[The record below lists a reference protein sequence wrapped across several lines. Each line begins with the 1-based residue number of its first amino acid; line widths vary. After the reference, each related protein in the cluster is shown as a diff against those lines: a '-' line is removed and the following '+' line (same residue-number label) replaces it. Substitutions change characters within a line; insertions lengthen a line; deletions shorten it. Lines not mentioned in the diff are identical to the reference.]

1 MAAAPPRRVIGG
13 RWELDKQIGK
23 GSFAVV
29 WRAREV
35 PARVAPDREATGR
48 PSREVPPA
56 PPTASPPTTGFA
68 DEASSSLR
76 DEKGVTRKTETETG
90 ASKWVAVKEISTRRL
105 NRKLLRSLESE
116 IDVLRSCEHENI
128 IALLDIVKDEPN
140 QTVFL
145 VLEHCALGD
154 LSQYLRRVRR
164 VAEPVARTFAAQ
176 IAGGLR
182 EMRARNL
189 IHRDLKPQNLLL
201 CRTPA
206 TDVRAEVKSGTA
218 SEKASL
224 GSEKDASYTSATLKI
239 ADFGFARYVHPSGL
253 AETLCGSPLYM
264 APEILSYQKYDAKAD
279 LWSVGCILFELVCGA
294 PPFAGANPMALLRNI
309 TRGDARIPGCVAGEL
324 SRECVD
330 LMRGLLQK
338 DPARRMSHEQFFEH
352 PFLKTNV
359 RARRRD
365 EKAPESFPKT
375 EAFALRDDARNFH
388 PSDADSDSD
397 SDASESSET
406 LAASD
411 PRAIALGTDGGGE
424 NVRDETR
431 SPRRAGVPG
440 APPEGQ
446 DVFVAGGGGRARDA
460 AAAAGAWLGA
470 SPLGL
475 KRGAPRSPSSS
486 RARLCLRGRAWAS
499 PAGHR
504 ARRGRRAMPSRRP
517 SRRLSTRT
525 RRMRWTPSTCLW
537 RRRRGAR
544 RRSMPRS
551 VPKRYVRDPSP
562 NPTSRRRGGETQ
574 KTQKTKKAS
583 SRSPRRAPKIR
594 ACAPRGAPRAR
605 RVRAPRRRR
614 RGVGRGRAA
623 GRRRAVAGGD
633 GGAARAA
640 ALAWETSLR
649 NEGDRKA
656 TPEGFDAEDVAE
668 ASRRLDAAFEAALRR
683 AERAA
688 SAAETMASAA
698 KNSSFNSSSTSPS
711 SRDGRPRRHAR
722 DVRGGARV
730 GPRRRR
736 RRARGRQARE
746 AASTYARAHVLL
758 SFLLSEGPGFCRDEE
773 EAFSSKH
780 VSETCHEPESAIPE
794 SRDVDDGGS
803 RSASAWRSAEERDR
817 VARFADAFATRRA
830 ACLERT

>member
-1 MAAAPPRRVIGG
+1 MGRR
-13 RWELDKQIGK
+13 
-23 GSFAVV
+23 
-29 WRAREV
+29 
-35 PARVAPDREATGR
+35 
-48 PSREVPPA
+48 
-56 PPTASPPTTGFA
+56 
-68 DEASSSLR
+68 
-76 DEKGVTRKTETETG
+76 
-90 ASKWVAVKEISTRRL
+90 VKEISTRRL

-279 LWSVGCILFELVCGA
+279 LWSVGCILFEHRVRA

-375 EAFALRDDARNFH
+375 ESPRFATLQTREIFTAFTAPDSDGLR
-388 PSDADSDSD
+388 ADSDSD

-411 PRAIALGTDGGGE
+411 PRAIALGTDGGAE
-424 NVRDETR
+424 KTYATRRDPRDALESQR
-431 SPRRAGVPG
+431 GAPRRTRR
-440 APPEGQ
+440 
-446 DVFVAGGGGRARDA
+446 FSAGGGGARARQRRPRRARGWGVA
-460 AAAAGAWLGA
+460 ARTEKGGSTFSKLVSS
-470 SPLGL
+470 SPLSARKGMGL
-475 KRGAPRSPSSS
+475 SGRSPRSP
-486 RARLCLRGRAWAS
+486 R
-499 PAGHR
+499 
-504 ARRGRRAMPSRRP
+504 RRAMPSRRP

-537 RRRRGAR
+537 RRRRGVR

-551 VPKRYVRDPSP
+551 IPKRYVRDPSP
-562 NPTSRRRGGETQ
+562 NPTSRTRGGETQKTQ

-594 ACAPRGAPRAR
+594 ACAARRASSAPRAR
-605 RVRAPRRRR
+605 SATPPARRGTRASGWTPSRCRWWRRRSPLAAAPRLGDESPKREGAEGDAGGIRRRGRR
-614 RGVGRGRAA
+614 RGVAPP
-623 GRRRAVAGGD
+623 GRRVR
-633 GGAARAA
+633 
-640 ALAWETSLR
+640 
-649 NEGDRKA
+649 
-656 TPEGFDAEDVAE
+656 
-668 ASRRLDAAFEAALRR
+668 AALRR
-683 AERAA
+683 AE
-688 SAAETMASAA
+688 
-698 KNSSFNSSSTSPS
+698 
-711 SRDGRPRRHAR
+711 
-722 DVRGGARV
+722 
-730 GPRRRR
+730 
-736 RRARGRQARE
+736 ARGERRGNDVSRE
-746 AASTYARAHVLL
+746 
-758 SFLLSEGPGFCRDEE
+758 
-773 EAFSSKH
+773 K
-780 VSETCHEPESAIPE
+780 
-794 SRDVDDGGS
+794 
-803 RSASAWRSAEERDR
+803 
-817 VARFADAFATRRA
+817 
-830 ACLERT
+830 LEF